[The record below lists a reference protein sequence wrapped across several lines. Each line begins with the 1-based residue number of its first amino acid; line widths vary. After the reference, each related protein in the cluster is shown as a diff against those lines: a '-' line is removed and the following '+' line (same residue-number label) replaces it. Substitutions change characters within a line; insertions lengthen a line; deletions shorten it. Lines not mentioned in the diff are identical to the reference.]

1 MASYGSTLVDTPITL
16 EFSWAFP
23 EGVSNETT
31 LIFSSSSESTLTL
44 SPVDQPLTNSGE
56 YTCIVTVQSENMLII
71 SGTGSSSVVLSVLGR
86 SEWFGVTNQFVYVC
100 VNFGEGI
107 WNV

>member
-1 MASYGSTLVDTPITL
+1 MASYDSTLVDSPITL
-16 EFSWAFP
+16 EFSWAIP

-44 SPVDQPLTNSGE
+44 SPVDQPLMSSGE

-86 SEWFGVTNQFVYVC
+86 PEWCGVTNQ
-100 VNFGEGI
+100 
-107 WNV
+107 